1 MRISYWSSDV
11 CSSDLLAMTEI
22 GDQSRKALR
31 LFNRVEIGA
40 LDVFNQ
46 RKLEA
51 RGIVKFADDR
61 RNLVKSR
68 RLRRPPAPLAGND
81 FISLSLVDRPH
92 QDRLDTT
99 LRADR
104 LAQLLE
110 LYLIDFSAGMPLLAN
125 SVRMSV
131 VQGTCV
137 YVREDPGC

>member
-1 MRISYWSSDV
+1 MAAALV
-11 CSSDLLAMTEI
+11 NQPAQLLLAMTEI
-22 GDQSRKALR
+22 GDQSLKALR

-81 FISLSLVDRPH
+81 RSAEHTS
-92 QDRLDTT
+92 
-99 LRADR
+99 
-104 LAQLLE
+104 E
-110 LYLIDFSAGMPLLAN
+110 LQSPIRTSYAVF
-125 SVRMSV
+125 
-131 VQGTCV
+131 C
-137 YVREDPGC
+137 